1 MMRLDKYLCDAKVGT
16 RSQVKGILKKGN
28 VLVNGEVIKKPEW
41 KVEEGTDCVVCEGKK
56 LTYQKYVYWMLYKP
70 AGVVSATED
79 KREQTV
85 IELLPQEERKKGIFP
100 VGRLDKDTEGLL
112 LLTND
117 GELGHRLL
125 SPKKHVDKKY
135 YAKVQGVVT
144 QAHVEQFL
152 EGLDIGEKKLTF
164 PAKLEVIESKEI
176 SEVWVTL
183 QEGKFHQ
190 VKRMFEAVGCKVL
203 YLKRVAMGALV
214 LDAKLKAGECREL
227 TLAERKLLF
236 IREEQR

>member
-1 MMRLDKYLCDAKVGT
+1 M
-16 RSQVKGILKKGN
+16 
-28 VLVNGEVIKKPEW
+28 
-41 KVEEGTDCVVCEGKK
+41 EEGTDCVVCEGKK

-152 EGLDIGEKKLTF
+152 EGLDIGEKKLTL
-164 PAKLEVIESKEI
+164 PAKLEVIVSKEI

-227 TLAERKLLF
+227 TLAEQKLLF

>member
-1 MMRLDKYLCDAKVGT
+1 MMRLDKYLCDAGVGT

-28 VLVNGEVIKKPEW
+28 VLVNGEVVTRPEW
-41 KVEEGTDCVVCEGKK
+41 KVKEDTDCVVCEGRKIA
-56 LTYQKYVYWMLYKP
+56 YQEYVYWMLYKP

-79 KREQTV
+79 KRERTV
-85 IELLPQEERKKGIFP
+85 MELLPEDVRKKGMFP

-125 SPKKHVDKKY
+125 SPKKHVDKRY
-135 YAKVQGVVT
+135 YAKVQGMVT
-144 QAHVEQFL
+144 REHIKQFL
-152 EGLDIGEKKLTF
+152 EGVDIGEERLTL
-164 PAKLEVIESKEI
+164 PAGLEVIESGEI

-183 QEGKFHQ
+183 REGKFHQ

-203 YLKRVAMGALV
+203 YLKRVSMGGLV
-214 LDAKLKAGECREL
+214 LDEGLKIGGCREL
-227 TLAERKLLF
+227 TQAELELLKG
-236 IREEQR
+236 

>member
-1 MMRLDKYLCDAKVGT
+1 MMRLDIYLCDAKVGT

-135 YAKVQGVVT
+135 YAKVQG
-144 QAHVEQFL
+144 
-152 EGLDIGEKKLTF
+152 EKKLTL
-164 PAKLEVIESKEI
+164 PAKLEVIVSKEI

>member
-85 IELLPQEERKKGIFP
+85 IELLPQEE
-100 VGRLDKDTEGLL
+100 
-112 LLTND
+112 
-117 GELGHRLL
+117 
-125 SPKKHVDKKY
+125 
-135 YAKVQGVVT
+135 
-144 QAHVEQFL
+144 
-152 EGLDIGEKKLTF
+152 
-164 PAKLEVIESKEI
+164 
-176 SEVWVTL
+176 
-183 QEGKFHQ
+183 
-190 VKRMFEAVGCKVL
+190 
-203 YLKRVAMGALV
+203 
-214 LDAKLKAGECREL
+214 
-227 TLAERKLLF
+227 
-236 IREEQR
+236 

>member
-41 KVEEGTDCVVCEGKK
+41 KVEEGTDCVVCEG
-56 LTYQKYVYWMLYKP
+56 
-70 AGVVSATED
+70 ATED

-152 EGLDIGEKKLTF
+152 EGLDIGEKKLTL
-164 PAKLEVIESKEI
+164 PAKLEVIVSKEI

-227 TLAERKLLF
+227 TQAEQKLLF

>member
-152 EGLDIGEKKLTF
+152 EGLDIGEK
-164 PAKLEVIESKEI
+164 
-176 SEVWVTL
+176 
-183 QEGKFHQ
+183 
-190 VKRMFEAVGCKVL
+190 
-203 YLKRVAMGALV
+203 
-214 LDAKLKAGECREL
+214 
-227 TLAERKLLF
+227 
-236 IREEQR
+236 